1 MFKRNSYSVL
11 FCGVRVDPGG
21 TPSRGVGPRCCCNLM
36 HFKWSPCWVITTAS
50 LSHSIR
56 TGSPCN
62 FNLVHSFQN
71 WIRHGH
77 TIIHFFP
84 TLKLKNIVF
93 YMMSNKLIIKLF
105 NKLTSQQNLSFF
117 LKREKLL
124 IDCSSKKNES
134 NNFESNWKGLLKGFL
149 QSGFFMMVI
158 WMILCFFLILI
169 VLKTTT
175 STIRKMRN
183 NMPKY
188 DCYMMI
194 LAFKFFF
201 VVVLF
206 FALLWLC
213 LCAHVKSTKR
223 FWLAPLGVDTS
234 IWLTIYLAPAFD
246 FFFSQKLNRKETL
259 RKATWL
265 FNDIWKS
272 VQIIGIVICR

>member
-1 MFKRNSYSVL
+1 MCKTILNQTEKDCSRA
-11 FCGVRVDPGG
+11 FCNQDF
-21 TPSRGVGPRCCCNLM
+21 LW
-36 HFKWSPCWVITTAS
+36 WSFEWFYAFFWS
-50 LSHSIR
+50 LS
-56 TGSPCN
+56 
-62 FNLVHSFQN
+62 
-71 WIRHGH
+71 
-77 TIIHFFP
+77 
-84 TLKLKNIVF
+84 
-93 YMMSNKLIIKLF
+93 
-105 NKLTSQQNLSFF
+105 
-117 LKREKLL
+117 
-124 IDCSSKKNES
+124 
-134 NNFESNWKGLLKGFL
+134 
-149 QSGFFMMVI
+149 
-158 WMILCFFLILI
+158 
-169 VLKTTT
+169 TT